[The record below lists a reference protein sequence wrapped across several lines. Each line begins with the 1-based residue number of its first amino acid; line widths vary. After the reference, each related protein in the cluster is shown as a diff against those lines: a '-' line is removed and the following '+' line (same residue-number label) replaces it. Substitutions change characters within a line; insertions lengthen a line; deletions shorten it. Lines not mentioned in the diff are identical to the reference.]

1 MDNQQNELLNANAAE
16 TIVGSS
22 VSIEGD
28 FKSEGNVRIDGEVSG
43 SVATKKDLAV
53 GENAKIKANVKA
65 ENIVIAGRIEG
76 NVEVK
81 NQLELTETGEVQGDI
96 KTKVISIKPGAVFN
110 GQCSM
115 EQLKEE
121 DKEEEKA
128 EKIEEGE
135 IEE

>member
-28 FKSEGNVRIDGEVSG
+28 LKSEGNVRIDGEVSG
-43 SVATKKDLAV
+43 SVTTKKDLAI

-65 ENIVIAGRIEG
+65 ENAVVAGRIEG
-76 NVEVK
+76 NVEVE
-81 NQLELTETGEVQGDI
+81 NQLELTETGEIQGDI
-96 KTKVISIKPGAVFN
+96 KTKVISIKPGAIFN

-121 DKEEEKA
+121 NEEEKT
-128 EKIEEGE
+128 EE
-135 IEE
+135 IEEE